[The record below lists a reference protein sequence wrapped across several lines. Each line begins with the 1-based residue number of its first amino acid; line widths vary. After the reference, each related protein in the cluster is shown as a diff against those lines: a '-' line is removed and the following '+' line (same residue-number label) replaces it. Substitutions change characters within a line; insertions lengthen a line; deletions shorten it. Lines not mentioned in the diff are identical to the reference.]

1 LPLVSNVH
9 GLVRFAVGLRAFLGQ
24 PISVEQ
30 ALDLIRRGMQRR
42 EAALL
47 DKLRSAVFANP
58 RSPYLTLFRNAGCVW
73 EDAREAVER
82 DGVEAALERF
92 FKAGV
97 YVSFEELKGR
107 APAVRGSQT
116 FHFRDG
122 DFDNPLI
129 VPHFESRTG
138 GTRGRPSRI
147 RIDLEHAAQAA
158 PHWALWFAAHDWL
171 DRPLV
176 FWTPTHAGVVQ
187 RHLLAARF
195 GKRFTK
201 WFATIG
207 MGTLKDRLTSAC
219 VHGLARRA
227 AGWPKPERVPLSE
240 AARVGEYLVDL
251 VRRGQPPCIN
261 TSPSEAVQV
270 CAAMAA
276 RGVSLAGVT
285 FLLGA
290 EPLTPARRAAI
301 EASGAGAVPTYG
313 FSEGGNVGSQCPR
326 AAVADDVHVS
336 LDAWAIVR
344 RARRLAD
351 EETVDALLLTGLRPA
366 CPKVLVNAEIGDYA
380 VMESRRCGC
389 LFDEVGYFTHLH
401 TIRSFEKLT
410 GIGTTILGGDL
421 FRILEEHL
429 PRRFG
434 GTVTDYQLLEEQ
446 EADGRP
452 RYSLLVSPDVGPIDE
467 ARLVG
472 TFLEELGALRHHYRF
487 MTNLWREAGVVRVQR
502 RRPIATARG
511 KVLPFRTLGPR

>member
-1 LPLVSNVH
+1 VPLVSNVH
-9 GLVRFAVGLRAFLGQ
+9 GLVRFAAGLRAFLRH
-24 PISVEQ
+24 PISPEQ
-30 ALDLIRRGMQRR
+30 ALESVRQGMQRR

-47 DKLRSAVFANP
+47 DKLRAAVFGNP
-58 RSPYLTLFRNAGCVW
+58 RSPYLALFRNAGCSW
-73 EDAREAVER
+73 EDAREAVEH

-92 FKAGV
+92 MKSGI

-107 APAVRGSQT
+107 VPAVRGSQT
-116 FHFRDG
+116 FFFRDR

-129 VPHFESRTG
+129 VPHFESRSG

-171 DRPLV
+171 DRPLI

-187 RHLLAARF
+187 RHLLAAKF

-227 AGWPKPERVPLSE
+227 AGWPRPEFVPLSK
-240 AARVGEYLVDL
+240 AIRVGEYLAEL
-251 VRRGQPPCIN
+251 VAHGQPPCIN

-270 CAAMAA
+270 CAAVGA
-276 RGVSLAGVT
+276 RGISLDGVT

-301 EASGAGAVPTYG
+301 EASGARAVPTYG

-326 AAVADDVHVS
+326 ATVADDVHVS
-336 LDAWAIVR
+336 LDAWAIVPR
-344 RARRLAD
+344 PRLLAD
-351 EETVDALLLTGLRPA
+351 EETVDALLLTGVRPA
-366 CPKVLVNAEIGDYA
+366 CPKVLLNAEIGDYA
-380 VMESRRCGC
+380 VMESKRCGC
-389 LFDEVGYFTHLH
+389 LFDEVGFFTHLH

-410 GIGTTILGGDL
+410 GIGMTILGGDL
-421 FRILEEHL
+421 FRVLEECL

-446 EADGRP
+446 EADGSP
-452 RYSLLVSPDVGPIDE
+452 RYTLLVSPDVGALE
-467 ARLVG
+467 ETRVVA
-472 TFLEELGALRHHYRF
+472 TFLDELGALRHHYRF
-487 MTNLWREAGVVRVQR
+487 MTNLWREAGIVRVQR
-502 RRPIATARG
+502 RRPLATARG

>member
-1 LPLVSNVH
+1 MPLVSNVH
-9 GLVRFAVGLRAFLGQ
+9 GLVRFAAGLRAFLEH
-24 PISVEQ
+24 PISAEQ
-30 ALDLIRRGMQRR
+30 APEIIRRGMRR
-42 EAALL
+42 RQAALL
-47 DKLRSAVFANP
+47 EKLGTAVFGNP
-58 RSPYLTLFRNAGCVW
+58 GSPYLALFRNAGCGW
-73 EDAREAVER
+73 EDARDAIER

-92 FKAGV
+92 FKAGI

-107 APAVRGSQT
+107 TPAVRGSQT
-116 FHFRDG
+116 FFFRDG

-129 VPHFESRTG
+129 VPHFESRSG

-187 RHLLAARF
+187 RHLLAAKF
-195 GKRFTK
+195 GKRFIK

-207 MGTLKDRLTSAC
+207 MGTLKDRMTSAC

-227 AGWPKPERVPLSE
+227 AGWPKPEFVPLSN
-240 AARVGEYLVDL
+240 AVRVGEYLADL
-251 VRRGQPPCIN
+251 VQRGQRPCIN

-270 CAAMAA
+270 CVAMAA
-276 RGVSLAGVT
+276 KGLSLHDVT

-301 EASGAGAVPTYG
+301 EASQARAVPTYG
-313 FSEGGNVGSQCPR
+313 FSEGGNVGSQCPL
-326 AAVADDVHVS
+326 ATVADDVHVS
-336 LDAWAIVR
+336 LDAWAIIP
-344 RARRLAD
+344 RARLLAD
-351 EETVDALLLTGLRPA
+351 EETVDSLLLTGFRPA
-366 CPKVLVNAEIGDYA
+366 CPKVLLNAEIGDYA
-380 VMESRRCGC
+380 VLETKRCGC

-421 FRILEEHL
+421 FRVLEECL
-429 PRRFG
+429 PPRFG

-446 EADGRP
+446 EANGRP
-452 RYSLLVSPDVGPIDE
+452 RYTLLVSPDVGPVDE
-467 ARLVG
+467 ARLLA
-472 TFLEELGALRHHYRF
+472 TFLDELGGLRHHYRF
-487 MTNLWREAGVVRVQR
+487 MTNLWREAGVVAVQR
-502 RRPIATARG
+502 RRPVATARG